1 MKNLVL
7 FAEEREK
14 KSGKSK
20 AKSLRALGLT
30 PGIVYDEGS
39 SILVQVPTKD
49 LLNIIKKDGHS
60 AIFDLSYAGKEDQV
74 FIKELQ
80 KDPVTYEIL
89 HIDLQP
95 IAANETMKVNVPIH
109 VEGQHQVESLG
120 GIVQRQ
126 LREIEV
132 EAFPRNIP
140 KFLEIDVSDLE
151 IGDNILVEDLQVGE
165 GVEVLTSPQDVVLII
180 TEPSMEEEEEVE
192 EIEEEG
198 DSEET
203 EIIEDQEA
211 EEKE

>member
-7 FAEEREK
+7 FADEREN

-60 AIFDLSYAGKEDQV
+60 AIFDLSYAGKENQV

-109 VEGQHQVESLG
+109 VEGQHKVETLG

-140 KFLEIDVSDLE
+140 KVLEIDVSDLE